1 MCLLTNSEVMPEYDS
16 LLDFVSCNHEDPS
29 VVAFRTSALYDSIA
43 TVFCLWLPALI
54 VSRLTL
60 DKFEEPPAPDYQ
72 TLHPPT
78 EDDEGNGR
86 FLTWFVGSCKRRKRA
101 EIL

>member
-1 MCLLTNSEVMPEYDS
+1 MPEYDS
-16 LLDFVSCNHEDPS
+16 LLDLVPCNHEDPS

-43 TVFCLWLPALI
+43 TVFCLWLPAPI

-60 DKFEEPPAPDYQ
+60 DKLEELPAPDYQ

-78 EDDEGNGR
+78 EDEEENGS
-86 FLTWFVGSCKRRKRA
+86 FLTWFVGSCERREWA